1 MDVDINDLVEKL
13 SKASG
18 VDLKPY
24 LAQINAQIT
33 ENTSASTT
41 APLPHKSHNQELAY
55 MVGSAYLQSA
65 HTGILIVDAEL
76 NILLANDTFCRWMQ
90 KDRSLLINK
99 NLHKLWSNA
108 TREWRHLFTL
118 IKYAFQVQKDFSD
131 VLFWRQP
138 DESEKVMEVKAS
150 MMKDRFQQPN
160 LILSFEDITE
170 QFQKNITHDRLS
182 FVVKHIND
190 FVVITDEFGKIEWVN
205 DSFSRVTGYQ
215 LAEIK
220 GQAMVQVLQGK
231 GTNLASVQKIT
242 QSMKDNVLLEEEL
255 LSTRKDG
262 IDFWNRLSVRVMYDT
277 TAHKKKYLSIHTD
290 ITEYKAHEKYLS
302 QLINELQH
310 QQFAIDQA
318 ALITITDREGY
329 ITHANEAFCRVSKFE
344 EPELIGQKLSII
356 NSGYHPRSFFQE
368 MWRTVRKGKLWR
380 GEIHNKAKDGS
391 YYWVDVTI
399 VPFLYKDEGHDPYK
413 YLFIRFDITERKNA
427 EQQLIVAKEKA
438 EEANTLKSNFL
449 ANMSHEIRT
458 PLNGILGIV
467 QLIEMESENE
477 SMQHY
482 ASLIRQ
488 SGNRLLNTI
497 NGILDL
503 SRIEANRLDVS
514 IEKVDITLLVKSLV
528 ESLEVLAINR
538 DIYLNIEF
546 ELDSNE
552 AYIDP
557 SLLEQVLN
565 NLLGNAIKFTEKG
578 GVTLRIKDKNK
589 RLTIEVIDTGIGIE
603 ERYLDE
609 IFEPFKQESSG
620 IERRFQGNGLG
631 LAISKRIVEL
641 LGGEIKVQSSKNIGS
656 CFTVIL
662 PVYDLKSE
670 ITH

>member
-1 MDVDINDLVEKL
+1 MDVDINELIEKL

-18 VDLKPY
+18 VDLKPH
-24 LAQINAQIT
+24 LAKIVENAAAPTI
-33 ENTSASTT
+33 S
-41 APLPHKSHNQELAY
+41 PLPHKSHHQELAY
-55 MVGSAYLQSA
+55 LVGSVYLQSD
-65 HTGILIVDAEL
+65 HTGILIIDSEL
-76 NILLANDTFCRWMQ
+76 NILLANDAFCSWVQ
-90 KDRSLLINK
+90 KDRNLLINR
-99 NLHKLWSNA
+99 NLNKLWNNA
-108 TREWRHLFTL
+108 AREWRHLFTF
-118 IKYAFQVQKDFSD
+118 IRYAFQVQKNFNDI
-131 VLFWRQP
+131 LFWQQP
-138 DESEKVMEVKAS
+138 DKSEKVMEVKAS
-150 MMKDRFQQPN
+150 LVKDRFQQPN

-190 FVVITDEFGKIEWVN
+190 FVIITDESGKIEWVN
-205 DSFSRVTGYQ
+205 DSFSKVTGYQ

-220 GQAMVQVLQGK
+220 GQAMVKVLQGK
-231 GTNLASVQKIT
+231 ETNPASVQKII
-242 QSMKDNVLLEEEL
+242 QGMAKNLLLEEEL

-262 IDFWNRLSVRVMYDT
+262 IDFWNRLSVRAMYDT

-329 ITHANEAFCRVSKFE
+329 VTHANEAFCRVSKFE
-344 EPELIGQKLSII
+344 ESELIGQKLSVI

-380 GEIHNKAKDGS
+380 GEIQNKAKDGS

-477 SMQHY
+477 AMQHY

-514 IEKVDITLLVKSLV
+514 IEKIEITRLIKSLV
-528 ESLEVLAINR
+528 QSLEVLAINQN
-538 DIYLNIEF
+538 IYLNIEF
-546 ELDSNE
+546 DLDSVD
-552 AYIDP
+552 AYVDA

-578 GVTLRIKDKNK
+578 GVTLRVSDKNK
-589 RLTIEVIDTGIGIE
+589 HLMIEVIDTGVGIE

-631 LAISKRIVEL
+631 LAIAKRIVEL
-641 LGGEIKVQSSKNIGS
+641 LGGEIKVQSRKNIGS

-670 ITH
+670 VIQ

>member
-1 MDVDINDLVEKL
+1 MNVDINDLIEKL

-24 LAQINAQIT
+24 LAQIT
-33 ENTSASTT
+33 ENDSTPIT
-41 APLPHKSHNQELAY
+41 LPLPHKSHTQELAY
-55 MVGSAYLQSA
+55 LVGSSYLQSA
-65 HTGILIVDAEL
+65 HTGILIVDADL
-76 NILLANDTFCRWMQ
+76 NILLANDTCCRWMQ
-90 KDRSLLINK
+90 KDRNALINK
-99 NLHKLWSNA
+99 NLNKLWNST
-108 TREWRHLFTL
+108 TREWRHLFTF
-118 IKYAFQVQKDFSD
+118 IKYAFQVQKDFND
-131 VLFWRQP
+131 ILFWKQA
-138 DESEKVMEVKAS
+138 DQSEKVMEVNAS
-150 MMKDRFQQPN
+150 LVKDRFHQPN
-160 LILSFEDITE
+160 LILRFEDITE

-190 FVVITDEFGKIEWVN
+190 FIIITDEFGKIEWVN
-205 DSFSRVTGYQ
+205 DSFSKVTGYQ
-215 LAEIK
+215 LVEVK
-220 GQAMVQVLQGK
+220 GKAMVEVLQGK
-231 GTNLASVQKIT
+231 DTSLTSVQKIT
-242 QSMKDNVLLEEEL
+242 QSMKENVLLEEEL

-262 IDFWNRLSVRVMYDT
+262 IDFWDRLSVRVMYDT

-344 EPELIGQKLSII
+344 ESELIGQKLSII

-368 MWRTVRKGKLWR
+368 MWRTVRKGQLWR

-413 YLFIRFDITERKNA
+413 YLFIRFDITERKSA
-427 EQQLIVAKEKA
+427 EQQLIVAKERA

-467 QLIEMESENE
+467 QLIEMESDNE

-514 IEKVDITLLVKSLV
+514 IEKVDITRLVKSLV
-528 ESLEVLAINR
+528 QSLEVLALNR
-538 DIYLNIEF
+538 SIYLNIEF
-546 ELDSNE
+546 ELANIE
-552 AYIDP
+552 TYVDP

-578 GVTLRIKDKNK
+578 GVTLRIKDENNH
-589 RLTIEVIDTGIGIE
+589 LTIEVVDTGIGIDE
-603 ERYLDE
+603 HYLDE

-641 LGGEIKVQSSKNIGS
+641 LGGEIKVQSRKNIGS

-670 ITH
+670 VTH

>member
-1 MDVDINDLVEKL
+1 MDADINDLVEKL

-24 LAQINAQIT
+24 LAQIDTEIT
-33 ENTSASTT
+33 NHTPIPTTS
-41 APLPHKSHNQELAY
+41 PLPHKSHSQELAY
-55 MVGSAYLQSA
+55 LVGSAYLQST

-90 KDRSLLINK
+90 KDHKRLINR
-99 NLHKLWSNA
+99 NLHKLWNNA

-118 IKYAFQVQKDFSD
+118 IKHAFQVQKDFSD
-131 VLFWRQP
+131 VLFWQQP
-138 DESEKVMEVKAS
+138 NASEKVMEVKAS
-150 MMKDRFQQPN
+150 LIKDRFQQPN
-160 LILSFEDITE
+160 LIVNFEDITE

-190 FVVITDEFGKIEWVN
+190 FIIITDEFGKIEWVN
-205 DSFSRVTGYQ
+205 DSFSKVTGYQ
-215 LAEIK
+215 LSEIK
-220 GQAMVQVLQGK
+220 GQAMLQVLQGK
-231 GTNLASVQKIT
+231 STNLASVQKIT
-242 QSMKDNVLLEEEL
+242 QSMEDNILHEEEL

-290 ITEYKAHEKYLS
+290 ITEYKAHERYLS

-380 GEIHNKAKDGS
+380 GEIRNKAKDGS
-391 YYWVDVTI
+391 CYWVDVTI

-413 YLFIRFDITERKNA
+413 YLFIRFDITERKSA

-514 IEKVDITLLVKSLV
+514 IEKVDITRLIKSLV
-528 ESLEVLAINR
+528 ESLEVLAMNR
-538 DIYLNIEF
+538 SIYLNIEF
-546 ELDSNE
+546 ELNNIE
-552 AYIDP
+552 AYVDP

-578 GVTLRIKDKNK
+578 GVTLRVKDKSK
-589 RLTIEVIDTGIGIE
+589 CLTIEVVDTGVGIE

-631 LAISKRIVEL
+631 LAIAKRIVEL
-641 LGGEIKVQSSKNIGS
+641 LGGEIKVQSKKNIGS